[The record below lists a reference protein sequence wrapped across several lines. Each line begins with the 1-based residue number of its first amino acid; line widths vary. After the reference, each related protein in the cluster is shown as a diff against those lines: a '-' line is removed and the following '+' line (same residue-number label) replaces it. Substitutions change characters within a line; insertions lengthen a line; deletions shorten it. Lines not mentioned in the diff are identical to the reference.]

1 MCASVLSER
10 RRRLPPSASLLAAKS
25 NVSNVPRTDQYE
37 TDVLFPVVYEELKR
51 LAHVRLRTMGADA
64 TICTTELVHE
74 AFLKLSRQQGKGW
87 DGRAHFFG
95 AASRA
100 MRQVLVDLARRRQ
113 AAKRGGDSRMV
124 SLRDADATLEIEVD
138 AILAL
143 DEALAQL
150 GGVDRRLCQ
159 VVELRFFGGLP
170 ESEIAELLGVSSRT
184 VERDWTKAK
193 LFLLEEL
200 ERERDA
206 DLE

>member
-1 MCASVLSER
+1 VCAGVQSE
-10 RRRLPPSASLLAAKS
+10 PPTEWTPSATLLAAIS
-25 NVSNVPRTDQYE
+25 HVSNAARTDQYE

-51 LAHVRLRTMGADA
+51 LAHHRLRSMGADA
-64 TICTTELVHE
+64 TLCTTELVHE
-74 AFLKLSRQQGKGW
+74 AFLKLSRQQGGTW
-87 DGRAHFFG
+87 AGRAHFFG

-150 GGVDRRLCQ
+150 GGVDRRLCR

-170 ESEIAELLGVSSRT
+170 ESEIAELLGVSART

>member
-1 MCASVLSER
+1 M
-10 RRRLPPSASLLAAKS
+10 S
-25 NVSNVPRTDQYE
+25 NVSNAPRTDQYE

-51 LAHVRLRTMGADA
+51 LAHHRLRTMGADA

-74 AFLKLSRQQGKGW
+74 AFLKLSRQQGSGW

-138 AILAL
+138 AILSL

-206 DLE
+206 DPE